1 MRIIK
6 EAGLSRTLS
15 HMEKHDTGLISASR
29 NMFSSKD
36 NRKRTKNLKAKF
48 LMLGYSVT
56 DMIGSYIENYET
68 PQAVEVKENSLFVVD
83 IKDFGRLEKDLKNLG
98 EEFDQDSILFIPKN
112 SDKSFLCGTNKTGY
126 PGYGVVKKF
135 NTRGLGKS
143 GEFMTKVRGRPFI
156 FESMSTETN
165 PPYSFFSGI
174 GVRAC
179 ANENW
184 KDVEL

>member
-68 PQAVEVKENSLFVVD
+68 PQAVDRKSVV
-83 IKDFGRLEKDLKNLG
+83 
-98 EEFDQDSILFIPKN
+98 
-112 SDKSFLCGTNKTGY
+112 
-126 PGYGVVKKF
+126 
-135 NTRGLGKS
+135 
-143 GEFMTKVRGRPFI
+143 
-156 FESMSTETN
+156 
-165 PPYSFFSGI
+165 
-174 GVRAC
+174 
-179 ANENW
+179 
-184 KDVEL
+184 